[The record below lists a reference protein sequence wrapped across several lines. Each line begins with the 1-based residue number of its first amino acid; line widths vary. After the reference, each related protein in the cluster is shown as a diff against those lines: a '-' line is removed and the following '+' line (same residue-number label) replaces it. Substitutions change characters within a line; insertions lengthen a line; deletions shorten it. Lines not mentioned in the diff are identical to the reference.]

1 MMQIRIRTR
10 VTLVWVVEA
19 FWEGAGYSV
28 GVEIFYVLMMAFFF
42 KFRFILC
49 KYMNVL
55 SSSVCV
61 CLFVYHLCVVPSTK
75 SKEGWIL

>member
-28 GVEIFYVLMMAFFF
+28 GVEIFYVLMMAFFLNLDLF
-42 KFRFILC
+42 
-49 KYMNVL
+49 
-55 SSSVCV
+55 CV
-61 CLFVYHLCVVPSTK
+61 S
-75 SKEGWIL
+75 I